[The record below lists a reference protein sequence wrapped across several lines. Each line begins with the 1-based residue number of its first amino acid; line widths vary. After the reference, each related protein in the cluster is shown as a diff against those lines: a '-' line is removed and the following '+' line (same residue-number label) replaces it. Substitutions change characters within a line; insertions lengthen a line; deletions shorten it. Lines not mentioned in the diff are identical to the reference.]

1 MTSPGFPM
9 LVQVPV
15 SQQPPPWIGFFGPIS
30 VPLIYTIVKILVVFT
45 VYMVSAAL
53 LTLAERKISA
63 WIQDRLGPNRVIK
76 GWGQPLA
83 DGVKNF
89 MKEETLP
96 EAVNKPLFLLA
107 PALSFIPALSLWAVI
122 PFAAPL
128 PLKWGLMDMV
138 VADLPVGYL
147 YILALSSLGVYGV
160 VLAGWSSNNK
170 YALLGGLRSSAQ
182 MVSYEIAMGMSTIP
196 VLLLA
201 GDVTLNTI
209 VRQQEQGLW
218 NVLSLS
224 IACLLFVVSAFAETN
239 RLPFDL
245 PEAESELIAGYHT
258 EYSAMKFSLFFIAEY
273 CNLVTASALMVT
285 LFFGGWTVPG
295 WHLVNSAPWAWWKT
309 VITLGVFL
317 VKVMC
322 FLFLFMWIRWT
333 LPRFRYDQLM
343 SLGWKLM
350 LPLALGY
357 IVTVAGAIL
366 LLDGLGVPRT
376 GPHGAV
382 LYDLCLLAI
391 NVVIL
396 LVLFMVVDRGRLISP
411 ASSRIRDTELA
422 RLRAVEQ
429 RSSLARR
436 VGVGRRPPSRPIES
450 GD

>member
-1 MTSPGFPM
+1 MVPM
-9 LVQVPV
+9 LLQVADP
-15 SQQPPPWIGFFGPIS
+15 QQPPPAIGFFGPIS
-30 VPLIYTIVKILVVFT
+30 VSLIYSIVKILVVFT

-63 WIQDRLGPNRVIK
+63 FIQDRLGPNRVLK

-89 MKEETLP
+89 MKEETMP

-107 PALSFIPALSLWAVI
+107 PALAFIPALSLWAVI
-122 PFAAPL
+122 PFGAPL
-128 PLKWGLMDMV
+128 PLPWGRMDLV
-138 VADLPVGYL
+138 IADLPIGYL
-147 YILALSSLGVYGV
+147 YILALSSLGVYGI

-182 MVSYEIAMGMSTIP
+182 MISYEIAFGMSTIP

-201 GDVTLNTI
+201 GNVTLNTI
-209 VRQQEQGLW
+209 VRQQQTGLW
-218 NVLSLS
+218 NALSLS
-224 IACLLFVVSAFAETN
+224 VACLLLIVSAFAETN

-273 CNLVTASALMVT
+273 CNIVTASALIVT
-285 LFFGGWTVPG
+285 LFFGGWTVPF
-295 WHLVNSAPWAWWKT
+295 WNAVNTAPWAWWKT
-309 VITLGVFL
+309 IITLLVFVL
-317 VKVMC
+317 KVMF
-322 FLFLFMWIRWT
+322 FLFLYIWVRWT

-357 IVTVAGAIL
+357 IVVIAAAMLG
-366 LLDGLGVPRT
+366 LDALGVGRT
-376 GPHGAV
+376 GPHAAQV
-382 LYDLCLLAI
+382 YDLCLFGVNVLI
-391 NVVIL
+391 VLILFVVI
-396 LVLFMVVDRGRLISP
+396 DRGRLISP
-411 ASSRIRDTELA
+411 ASARIREVELA
-422 RLRAVEQ
+422 RLRAVER
-429 RSSLARR
+429 RSTLVRRAAVGGAPVSRSL
-436 VGVGRRPPSRPIES
+436 ES

>member
-1 MTSPGFPM
+1 
-9 LVQVPV
+9 
-15 SQQPPPWIGFFGPIS
+15 
-30 VPLIYTIVKILVVFT
+30 
-45 VYMVSAAL
+45 
-53 LTLAERKISA
+53 
-63 WIQDRLGPNRVIK
+63 
-76 GWGQPLA
+76 
-83 DGVKNF
+83 
-89 MKEETLP
+89 
-96 EAVNKPLFLLA
+96 
-107 PALSFIPALSLWAVI
+107 VI

-128 PLKWGLMDMV
+128 PLPWGRMDMV

-201 GDVTLNTI
+201 GDVTLSTI
-209 VRQQEQGLW
+209 VRQQSQGLW
-218 NVLSLS
+218 NALSLS
-224 IACLLFVVSAFAETN
+224 IACLLFIVAAFAETN

-273 CNLVTASALMVT
+273 CNIVTASALMVT

-295 WHLVNSAPWAWWKT
+295 WEAVNSAPWAWWKT

-317 VKVMC
+317 LKVMF
-322 FLFLFMWIRWT
+322 FLFLFMWVRWT

-357 IVTVAGAIL
+357 VVTIAAAML
-366 LLDGLGVPRT
+366 ALDTLGISRT

-382 LYDLCLLAI
+382 VYDLCLLAVNI
-391 NVVIL
+391 VIL
-396 LVLFMVVDRGRLISP
+396 VLLFVIIDRGRLISP
-411 ASSRIRDTELA
+411 ASARIRDAELG

-429 RSSLARR
+429 RAAAARR
-436 VGVGRRPPSRPIES
+436 FGAGARPAARPLES